1 MSYILP
7 PNIFPPKATP
17 YDSRTVTDSTLI
29 MIARA
34 KGAYA
39 TDAPAPR
46 ESILLYSKPFITI
59 TPQESESPRE
69 TPLTYPQTKAI
80 KVLTVN
86 EIEVVNDYVK
96 QP

>member
-7 PNIFPPKATP
+7 PNIFPPEATP
-17 YDSRTVTDSTLI
+17 HDSRTVTDSPI
-29 MIARA
+29 IIIARA

-39 TDAPAPR
+39 TDAPTPR
-46 ESILLYSKPFITI
+46 ESISLYSKPFVTI

-80 KVLTVN
+80 KALTPTDINMVG
-86 EIEVVNDYVK
+86 DYVK